1 MKNRYDGFILRYP
14 EPVGN
19 LGGSINRVLG
29 VAMSR
34 IRKIDPA
41 DWDPAL
47 REQFNADEATDLE
60 LGTMRMFAHRP
71 AIAKGMI
78 ALGGGIAEDW
88 SMSQRLKELVR
99 LRVAFHNQCRSCL
112 AIRYRDAVAD
122 GVDEDLVCSL
132 ENPPEAADLTEAEKA
147 AIEYAD
153 KFATNHLSIG
163 DEDFDELRRHFSEGQ
178 LVELGTW
185 VAFCVG
191 FGRLGAVWDMIEEL
205 PETFQEKGAEPATP
219 WSGAPTVVR

>member
-1 MKNRYDGFILRYP
+1 
-14 EPVGN
+14 
-19 LGGSINRVLG
+19 
-29 VAMSR
+29 MSR
-34 IRKIDPA
+34 IRKIHRD

-47 REQFNADEATDLE
+47 REQFNADEATELE

-71 AIAKGMI
+71 EIAKGMM
-78 ALGGGIAEDW
+78 ALGGGIAMDW
-88 SMSQRLKELVR
+88 TLPQRLKELVR

-132 ENPPEAADLTEAEKA
+132 ENPPEAPDLTEAEKA
-147 AIEYAD
+147 AIAYAD

-163 DEDFDELRRHFSEGQ
+163 DDDFAALREHFSEGQ

-191 FGRLGAVWDMIEEL
+191 FGRLGAVWDMVEEL
-205 PETFQEKGAEPATP
+205 PETFQDKTSGPATP
-219 WSGAPTVVR
+219 WSGSPTVVR

>member
-1 MKNRYDGFILRYP
+1 
-14 EPVGN
+14 
-19 LGGSINRVLG
+19 
-29 VAMSR
+29 MSR

-41 DWDPAL
+41 HWDLEL
-47 REQFNADEATDLE
+47 REQFHADEATELE

-71 AIAKGMI
+71 AIAKGII
-78 ALGGGIAEDW
+78 ALGGGIARDW
-88 SMSQRLKELVR
+88 SLSQRLKELVR
-99 LRVAFHNQCRSCL
+99 LRVAFHNQCRSCM
-112 AIRYRDAVAD
+112 AIRYRDAVD
-122 GVDEDLVCSL
+122 EGVDEDLVCSL
-132 ENPPEAADLTEAEKA
+132 ENPPEAPDLTEAEKA
-147 AIEYAD
+147 AIAYAD

-163 DEDFDELRRHFSEGQ
+163 DADFDELRRHFDESQ

-205 PETFQEKGAEPATP
+205 PETFQDKTSDSVTP